1 MKFYNPKIQNVL
13 RFLNE
18 HRLQCVK
25 SFIYKN
31 KNTWKMNTLKWIL
44 IKILMNTYKN
54 ERNKVK

>member
-13 RFLNE
+13 RFLSE

-31 KNTWKMNTLKWIL
+31 KNTYEYSK
-44 IKILMNTYKN
+44 MNTYKN
-54 ERNKVK
+54 TYEYL